1 MLAVSHGCILCISHG
16 QSRYSD
22 HRSQDKYFCF
32 EKNPNR
38 YFKTE
43 PGWKFNSDMSI

>member
-1 MLAVSHGCILCISHG
+1 MLAVIHGRILCISRG
-16 QSRYSD
+16 QSRFLD

-43 PGWKFNSDMSI
+43 LGRKFNSDMSI